1 MQRRSDAGDGSGDCA
16 AASGSASPTAAQTV
30 TTLLQLKREASKAS
44 QLFRTGRRHE
54 LLERALAAAQA
65 APALR
70 KASTLIVASLVDE
83 MADARVGDAVF
94 RKQMHA
100 SEAELAATLT
110 AGRHVLHI
118 YATESESLKQQCLD
132 LLHARWRAGKL
143 FVPTADERTFF
154 AAWRMPT
161 ELIGAELYISIA
173 AAVVQ
178 TIIPPRRTAAEQ
190 EARLRCVYGALCVA
204 LELDA
209 RGCFGHRGRARG
221 NTTWAQLPGDC
232 VIVHDLGGDG
242 LITNALRADPDGGP
256 LHGLRAVCGLSG
268 AEEAALRALAA
279 HIESIRDA
287 DDNETDSLA
296 LLGSLPQYRVDDVAR
311 HGLRTCALP
320 ECGKTE
326 CEPKAFKLCSRCRRV
341 CYCSSAHQHQDWRRH
356 KHDAGGCKAADDA

>member
-1 MQRRSDAGDGSGDCA
+1 MQRKPDAGDGSGDCA
-16 AASGSASPTAAQTV
+16 AASSGSSASPSTAQTV
-30 TTLLQLKREASKAS
+30 TTLLQLKREARKVA
-44 QLFRTGRRHE
+44 QLFRTERRQE
-54 LLERALAAAQA
+54 LLER

-70 KASTLIVASLVDE
+70 KASTLIVVSLVDE
-83 MADARVGDAVF
+83 VAGARVADAAF
-94 RKQMHA
+94 RKHMHA
-100 SEAELAATLT
+100 SKAELAAGLT
-110 AGRHVLHI
+110 ADVLHI
-118 YATESESLKQQCLD
+118 YTTESDSLKQQCLD

-161 ELIGAELYISIA
+161 ELVGAELYISIA
-173 AAVVQ
+173 AGVMHAK
-178 TIIPPRRTAAEQ
+178 IPPRRTAAEQ

-209 RGCFGHRGRARG
+209 RGCFGRRGRARG

-232 VIVHDLGGDG
+232 VLVDELGGDG
-242 LITNALRADPDGGP
+242 LLANALRAEPEGGP

-287 DDNETDSLA
+287 DKIEADATVILHD
-296 LLGSLPQYRVDDVAR
+296 LPQRRADDVAR
-311 HGLRTCALP
+311 HGLRACALP

-326 CEPKAFKLCSRCRRV
+326 REPKAFKLCSRCLRV

-356 KHDAGGCKAADDA
+356 KHDAGGCKVADDS